1 MTDTQEQTL
10 DALIASL
17 RPVLHKGVYV
27 FCVAPEK
34 MSLVGVD
41 AVATFREAEGLT
53 LVLEESIAR
62 DLGLVPRFRA
72 AWITLSV
79 NSDLGAV
86 GLTAAVSGALTEAGI
101 ACNILAALQHDHLFV
116 PWERAQEALGI
127 LEGLMHRR

>member
-1 MTDTQEQTL
+1 MTDTQKQTL

-17 RPVLHKGVYV
+17 RPALHAGVYV
-27 FCVAPEK
+27 FCAAPEK
-34 MSLVGVD
+34 MSLAGVD
-41 AVATFREAEGLT
+41 LVATFREAEGLT

-79 NSDLGAV
+79 NSELAAV
-86 GLTAAVSGALTEAGI
+86 GLTAAVSAALAEAGI

-116 PWERAQEALGI
+116 PWERGREALGI
-127 LEGLMHRR
+127 LEGLMRRR

>member
-1 MTDTQEQTL
+1 MTDTQEQSL

-17 RPVLHKGVYV
+17 RPVLQPGVYV
-27 FCVAPEK
+27 YCAAPEK
-34 MSLVGVD
+34 MSLAGVD

-72 AWITLSV
+72 AWITLQM

-86 GLTAAVSGALTEAGI
+86 GLTAAVSGALAQAGI

-116 PWERAQEALGI
+116 PWERGAEALGI
-127 LEGLMHRR
+127 LEGLMRRR